1 MEENKIKE
9 RTKRNCSIL
18 RFKNSDMDQWSLNFK
33 TQKKV
38 SQVRWVASILAL
50 KNCLNQKSGIDSIS
64 EGEKCLGVKDNNGG
78 YWAFFEGLAK
88 KMCSFLSHFC
98 SQKFVDNTQQCFAL
112 LPQANFPANNLNFHS
127 RWGGWNQ
134 I

>member
-50 KNCLNQKSGIDSIS
+50 KNCLNQKSGTDSIS
-64 EGEKCLGVKDNNGG
+64 EGEKCLGYKITMGVTEP
-78 YWAFFEGLAK
+78 F
-88 KMCSFLSHFC
+88 
-98 SQKFVDNTQQCFAL
+98 
-112 LPQANFPANNLNFHS
+112 
-127 RWGGWNQ
+127 
-134 I
+134 